1 MTVSMSGSFMPSI
14 QLTPSVMNDEM
25 ISNLNSDETS
35 IAQLQEQLS
44 TGNVVNQPSDNPAL
58 AANIMQINAALS
70 RSTSYSNN
78 ASDGLGWLQQGNSTM
93 NEIIST
99 LQSVRQNVLSI
110 SSATLSGSQSG
121 LSALADQVS
130 QAQQTLLNLAN
141 TNYNGQAIFAG
152 TGNVTTAFDS
162 SGTYVGGGNAPVR
175 TVAPGTQ
182 VAISVTGDSVFGT
195 GTTGLL
201 STTPGSLGVLA
212 QISQDIS
219 TGTPTSLAAAS
230 GTDLQ
235 NLDSAIATVENQA
248 AQLGAQYQ
256 QMQALSTQASS
267 TQAALNSELS
277 GIQSVNLP
285 QAMTNLTQQQNS
297 YQTALWA
304 TANLV
309 QPSLV
314 SFLGAG

>member
-1 MTVSMSGSFMPSI
+1 MTVSMSGTFMPSI
-14 QLTPSVMNDEM
+14 QLTPSVMSNEM
-25 ISNLNSDETS
+25 ISNLNNDETS

-58 AANIMQINAALS
+58 AANIMQINSALS
-70 RSTSYSNN
+70 RANTYSNN
-78 ASDGLGWLQQGNSTM
+78 ASDGLGWLQTGNSTM
-93 NEIIST
+93 NEIMST
-99 LQSVRQNVLSI
+99 LQSVRQDVLSV
-110 SSATLSGSQSG
+110 SSASLSGSQSG
-121 LSALADQVS
+121 LQALADQVN

-141 TNYNGQAIFAG
+141 TTYNGQAIFAG
-152 TGNVTTAFDS
+152 TGNVSTAFDS
-162 SGTYVGGGNAPVR
+162 SGTYVGGGAAPSR

-182 VAISVTGDSVFGT
+182 IAVSVTGNNVFGS

-212 QISQDIS
+212 QLSQDIG
-219 TGTPTSLAAAS
+219 TGTQASLAAAN
-230 GTDLQ
+230 GPDLQ
-235 NLDSAIATVENQA
+235 NLDNAISAVENQA

-256 QMQALSTQASS
+256 QMQTMQSQATS
-267 TQAALNSELS
+267 TQAALKTELS

-304 TANLV
+304 TANLM
-309 QPSLV
+309 QPSLA
-314 SFLGAG
+314 SFLQ